1 MSPPRFETKE
11 DTMNWDLV
19 EGNWKQ
25 FKGTV
30 KRAWGKLTDDQL
42 DAIAGKRDRL
52 MRTVQEAYGLT
63 SDQAQVQ
70 VEAFEALHEETFE
83 PTVVRRRSPI
93 LPGDAPSALSACV
106 AG

>member
-1 MSPPRFETKE
+1 
-11 DTMNWDLV
+11 MNWDMV

-30 KRAWGKLTDDQL
+30 RQAWSKLTDDRL

-52 MRTVQEAYGLT
+52 MRALQEAYGLT

-70 VEAFEALHEETFE
+70 VEAFEALHEEAFE
-83 PTVVRRRSPI
+83 PTVVRPRGPS
-93 LPGDAPSALSACV
+93 LPVDAPSALSACV